1 MQVCNVDEEEAKTAL
16 LGAGND
22 VNTAAEH
29 LFMRASGEAAA
40 PAPAAPIAP
49 AAPPAAPAAAAAA
62 AAPVSKKRKAPAGSE
77 QPAAARGKGKGK
89 ARAEPAPAPAPS
101 APAQRGKGKEKAA
114 PAPRAAPA
122 PSAAP
127 APGAPGSSAMHVD
140 MPAPSTAPSSDRQRS
155 PPTPNARKQS
165 RDDDGPEESEYEA
178 KRRRKI
184 KENEEFF
191 KMLGLEPIVEKQ
203 PQRRTAPRKDKAK
216 ASEDQPQRTSARTE
230 VVAREPPKLR
240 FQLQCTRALV
250 WVIDTHVRELLEE
263 LDPDDCAAGMRLLD
277 EPVAA
282 GTEYLVGLLYHGVE
296 LAGAVFFR
304 RGEARSWCDVALLAV
319 SPDYEEV
326 CAEISQAL
334 LVFVALLTARG
345 GVDAAVDIGVRRS
358 APPSVDGAL
367 RSFGDAEPQPAV
379 RYVGDGVGGGLT
391 LKSNVGGPVQESHLK
406 AAVAAAELALLGG
419 VAPPPAASRAQR
431 SNRRRTEDP
440 LERALPREG
449 EPVLVWE
456 DKASCESVEQSG
468 FFLATCL
475 DVDVQLGEVGGRAAS
490 KSRHLDSE
498 QVHRVKVS
506 WEEGHDTGSST
517 VYLSTELCLVTP
529 RDAADLEMGLSCGY
543 ASFEDGRPYER
554 VAHQWARLA
563 VEVGGVGWDEL
574 LAEHDRPP
582 PELLLSWVASAF
594 EATPKILFARAVKA
608 WRRRPALAMDLP
620 AVPRTSVDCDDAPL
634 SFLEFFCGQA
644 PLARAAQP
652 RHASRRRRQRP
663 SEGVAEH
670 VQGEERLRRRRVP
683 VPEDARGWSVPLRRA
698 AQRRVLRGR
707 LSPVATRP
715 RDAAEVA
722 ERVGLGHARALGAL
736 RGRLRDLLQH
746 GRRQTQRVELLHGRR
761 SGVLPRQPLRA
772 AHGRDDVPAAL
783 DLSAHRVHDR
793 KPRGQAV
800 PPPAH
805 APRRRARCR
814 RRWPRARADLGDLV
828 LLQRPMAAE
837 EDDVLGERV
846 CHRAAGVRL
855 REGGPFEVSVVW
867 KCGGPSHNC
876 GLVDMHNK
884 AGRTVRATET
894 GGTGK
899 EDTAT
904 YPDEFCEVI
913 AGPTGMWN
921 QLRAR
926 LQLDEGRG
934 RRIDHGGLGRGVQ
947 GVNAGSN
954 VDYRDDSHHAHCCV
968 RDWRPDVHR
977 LPLVARVNGEWK
989 TCSLVGQQQNDELLK
1004 CHGCPRTFHRQCL
1017 PTEAHL
1023 PAGGERRRRTGYS
1036 V

>member
-1 MQVCNVDEEEAKTAL
+1 
-16 LGAGND
+16 
-22 VNTAAEH
+22 
-29 LFMRASGEAAA
+29 
-40 PAPAAPIAP
+40 
-49 AAPPAAPAAAAAA
+49 
-62 AAPVSKKRKAPAGSE
+62 
-77 QPAAARGKGKGK
+77 
-89 ARAEPAPAPAPS
+89 
-101 APAQRGKGKEKAA
+101 
-114 PAPRAAPA
+114 
-122 PSAAP
+122 
-127 APGAPGSSAMHVD
+127 MHVD

-155 PPTPNARKQS
+155 PPTPNARKQT

-367 RSFGDAEPQPAV
+367 RSFGDEEAV

-406 AAVAAAELALLGG
+406 AAVVAAELALLGG

-431 SNRRRTEDP
+431 STRRRTEDP

-468 FFLATCL
+468 FFLASCL
-475 DVDVQLGEVGGRAAS
+475 DVDVQLGPIGGTATS
-490 KSRHLDSE
+490 KSRALDSE

-506 WEEGHDTGSST
+506 WEDGHDRGGST
-517 VYLSTELCLVTP
+517 FYLSTELCLVTP

-620 AVPRTSVDCDDAPL
+620 AVPRTSVDCDDERL

-644 PLARAAQP
+644 PLARAARNRGMRVVGVDNDPAKVWQNTFKGRNDFEDGECP
-652 RHASRRRRQRP
+652 CTKMREDGPCHCGALHNDEFFEGDFLQWPLDRATLQRWLNALGLGMRVHWAHFGVDCATFSNMGGGKRNASNYFMGADPECYHANLYVQHMAAMMYLLRSIYQHTAFMIENPEAKLFHHPLMRH
-663 SEGVAEH
+663 V
-670 VQGEERLRRRRVP
+670 V
-683 VPEDARGWSVPLRRA
+683 ARGVDD
-698 AQRRVLRGR
+698 G
-707 LSPVATRP
+707 
-715 RDAAEVA
+715 
-722 ERVGLGHARALGAL
+722 GLGH
-736 RGRLRDLLQH
+736 
-746 GRRQTQRVELLHGRR
+746 
-761 SGVLPRQPLRA
+761 
-772 AHGRDDVPAAL
+772 VPISVTWCYFN
-783 DLSAHRVHDR
+783 D
-793 KPRGQAV
+793 
-800 PPPAH
+800 
-805 APRRRARCR
+805 
-814 RRWPRARADLGDLV
+814 RWPQKKTTCWVNEYAIAKRAYDFAKL
-828 LLQRPMAAE
+828 P
-837 EDDVLGERV
+837 EDPSKYPL
-846 CHRAAGVRL
+846 
-855 REGGPFEVSVVW
+855 W

-884 AGRTVRATET
+884 AGRTVRATEA

-926 LQLDEGRG
+926 LQLDEGKG
-934 RRIDHGGLGRGVQ
+934 RRIDDGGLGRGVQ

-977 LPLVARVNGEWK
+977 LPLVARVKGEWT
-989 TCSLVGQQQNDELLK
+989 TCSLVGQQQNTELLR

-1017 PTEAHL
+1017 PTKHISRPAASGEGEPDILCELCAPLGWDAFAELDEKQQAEAQEALEEARHEAVAEL
-1023 PAGGERRRRTGYS
+1023 MQEFDGLKDDQARSLLDSCVDDKQLAADALWLVQMQGQVLSQRNLDRARRLLEKNGRNIDLAVIEWMGGACA
-1036 V
+1036 